1 MKNYPGTRWYKCD
14 FHIHT
19 MASDCFEDKTV
30 TTEQWIAR
38 AVEQGLNCVA
48 VTDHNTG
55 AGIDAVIEAANDLPI
70 TVFPGVEITCDSSK
84 VHLLVIFDKD
94 KRTQDVEDFLIE
106 CGINR
111 VDFGKKEAHSSLR
124 ILDIIEKAGSDS
136 LVIPAHV
143 DQFSGLCEVSHASIQ
158 EIYKI
163 PSINAVQVVHQELLQ
178 QNLQLTG
185 NTELQGK
192 ISSYYGQEISEEKLK
207 EWYKPLNLALEKN
220 KALLTFSDNPHSS
233 TSSKHGLDGIG
244 EKYTWIKM
252 EETPTLESLRQ
263 AFLLPNLRVRNCF
276 DCLEV
281 PYSSPEVW
289 IRHIAIHDTEV
300 TSDTEP
306 LLVEFSPQLNTI
318 IGGRG
323 SGKSGILR
331 FIRGLLN
338 KTSDLVDDIKKD
350 HEEFYKK
357 SHKGIGVLREDSTI
371 EILFERQGK
380 CYCLKATNI
389 TSTTSQTV
397 TIRKYTPCVGWEAE
411 AGEGFIDFFEI
422 EQYSQKQI
430 YDIAKKPHYLRERID
445 SAIEDMES
453 LLQEKETLRQQYL
466 ETATKI
472 RTAESQ
478 LQGKGKLETEIGDLK
493 ERIKIFD
500 ESEIA
505 PLLTANKKFNE
516 EKEVIQAPID
526 EFERQEQLLRET
538 IPEIS
543 VSDADFSEIG
553 DEDHRK
559 EIKEVYDSA
568 KEKISNIKAEIESSR
583 KKIQQVKEGYNA
595 AISKSKWQQD
605 YTTNKENFQNKK
617 AELLE
622 KGIDEIDNFEKLSS
636 EKEEKEKEVGLLSEI
651 EDQLLKLKEKLR
663 GILENY
669 VTTLENI
676 TEKRAQFVRD
686 ILKGENVQIS
696 INGFRD
702 QNSFEQQFRF
712 IIDRES
718 RFEKDIDTLKT
729 KLFHGKIAEKIKEYR
744 MSILALKK
752 GDDLQ
757 EFGGH
762 FRNRIKE
769 LRPEAIDRLMLLMP
783 EDEIAVKYKPTGSS
797 SFKPLTTASAGQK
810 TTAILTFIMSHGECP
825 LILDQP
831 EDDLDNRLVYELVV
845 DRLKRAKERRQVI
858 VVTHNAN
865 IPVNGDAEHVI
876 SMDSNSKHF
885 NVLAAGSVDEQSIKT
900 EICDVMEGTEY
911 AFNMR
916 AKRYKGLPA

>member
-14 FHIHT
+14 LHLHT
-19 MASDCFEDKTV
+19 MASECFEDKTV
-30 TTEQWIAR
+30 TSEQWIAR
-38 AVEQGLNCVA
+38 AVEQGLNCIA

-55 AGIDAVIEAANDLPI
+55 AGIDAVIEAAKDQPI
-70 TVFPGVEITCDSSK
+70 TIFPGVEITCDSSK
-84 VHLLVIFDKD
+84 VHLLIIFDKD
-94 KRTQDVEDFLIE
+94 KRARHVEAFLSRCEIDLE
-106 CGINR
+106 
-111 VDFGKKEAHSSLR
+111 DFGKKEAHTSLG
-124 ILDIIEKAGSDS
+124 ILDIIKKAGQDC

-143 DQFSGLCEVSHASIQ
+143 DQFSGLCEISHASIQ
-158 EIYKI
+158 DIYKI
-163 PSINAVQVVHQELLQ
+163 PSINAVQVVHQEFLQ
-178 QNLQLTG
+178 QDLQITG
-185 NTELQGK
+185 NTELQGI

-207 EWYKPLNLALEKN
+207 NWYKPLSLAQKKN
-220 KALLTFSDNPHSS
+220 KALLTFSDNPQSS

-244 EKYTWIKM
+244 QKYTWIKM

-263 AFLLPNLRVRNCF
+263 SFLLPGLRIRNCF
-276 DCLEV
+276 DCIEV
-281 PYSSPEVW
+281 PYSLPEIW

-300 TSDTEP
+300 TSDIEP

-338 KTSDLVDDIKKD
+338 KTSDIADDIQKD

-357 SHKGIGVLREDSTI
+357 SHRGVGVIREDSTI
-371 EILFERQGK
+371 EILFERQEK
-380 CYCLKATNI
+380 LYCLMATNI
-389 TSTTSQTV
+389 TSTSSQKV
-397 TIRKYTPCVGWEAE
+397 TIHKYTPGVGWEAE
-411 AGEGFIDFFEI
+411 TGEGYIDFFEI

-430 YDIAKKPHYLRERID
+430 YEIAKNPHYLRERID
-445 SAIEDMES
+445 SAVEDMES

-466 ETATKI
+466 QIATKI

-478 LQGKGKLETEIGDLK
+478 LQGKGKLETEINDLA

-516 EKEVIQAPID
+516 EKNVIQAPID
-526 EFERQEQLLRET
+526 EFERQEQLLEDI
-538 IPEIS
+538 IPEIL
-543 VSDADFSEIG
+543 VPDNDFSEIS

-559 EIKEVYDSA
+559 EIKEAYNLA
-568 KEKISNIKAEIESSR
+568 KKELTKIKEKIVSSQE
-583 KKIQQVKEGYNA
+583 KIQHVKKGYEA
-595 AISKSKWQQD
+595 AISKTTWQRDFSTNQD
-605 YTTNKENFQNKK
+605 NFRDKK

-636 EKEEKEKEVGLLSEI
+636 EKEEKEEEAKRLSGLET
-651 EDQLLKLKEKLR
+651 QLHKLKEDLNKT
-663 GILENY
+663 LEKNIA
-669 VTTLENI
+669 TLENI
-676 TEKRAQFVRD
+676 TEKRKQFVMV

-702 QNSFEQQFRF
+702 QDSFEQQFRS
-712 IIDRES
+712 IIERES
-718 RFEKDIDTLKT
+718 GFEKDINTLKT
-729 KLFHGKIAEKIKEYR
+729 KLFRGKIVEKIKEYR
-744 MSILALKK
+744 TSILALKK

-757 EFGGH
+757 EFGGY

-769 LRPEAIDRLMLLMP
+769 LRDEAIDHLLLLMP

-797 SFKPLTTASAGQK
+797 TFKPLTTASAGQK
-810 TTAILTFIMSHGECP
+810 TTAILTFIMSHGKCP

-845 DRLKRAKERRQVI
+845 DRLKKAKERRQII

-885 NVLAAGSVDEQSIKT
+885 NVLAAGSVDQQPIKK

-916 AKRYKGLPA
+916 AKRYKGLSA